1 MANNQTKRQKWLKI
15 ARPTIMALVLVTV
28 LTYVSYSWIKREWT
42 PNIKQEGIKI
52 VAGDSLTFIF
62 EDENGSNVEI
72 DSQGKTVNELLGMT
86 DFTLK
91 SVSNFSGE
99 SNDFFRLQY
108 STKGEKYALFDH
120 LSRIE
125 DAGNYIDDDVAYRE
139 MGKANGY
146 IEMKFTVQVPE
157 TASASVVKGIFLH
170 EDSLLANGANT
181 NLDSLGG
188 VNPILALRMSVTVH
202 EYYPEGYTV
211 RDKTVIF
218 AADERA
224 GVLHEAVTNEL
235 TQGDKY
241 LADGGT
247 MYTWIN
253 GVPTDERNAELIK
266 TGDNLLKLSERMP
279 ASGTPLFTMT
289 GGESKEITVRIWL
302 EGEDP
307 DCLNAISGQEID
319 LMLKFCARTVEAVAA
334 DETP

>member
-1 MANNQTKRQKWLKI
+1 MANSKTKRQKWLRI

-28 LTYVSYSWIKREWT
+28 LTYVSYSWIRREWT
-42 PNIKQEGIKI
+42 PNISQEGIKI

-62 EDENGSNVEI
+62 EDENGSNIEI

-120 LSRIE
+120 ISRIE
-125 DAGNYIDDDVAYRE
+125 DAGMFVDDDVAYRE

-157 TASASVVKGIFLH
+157 AASDSVIKGIFLH
-170 EDSLLANGANT
+170 EDSSLANGENT
-181 NLDSLGG
+181 NLDALGG
-188 VNPILALRMSVTVH
+188 VNPVLALRMSVTVH
-202 EYYPEGYTV
+202 EYYPEGYTA

-218 AADERA
+218 AADERQ
-224 GVLHEAVTNEL
+224 GVLHTAVTNEL
-235 TQGDKY
+235 MQGDKY

-247 MYTWIN
+247 MNVWVD
-253 GVPTDERNAELIK
+253 GVPTDEKNYELVK

-279 ASGTPLFTMT
+279 DSKTPLFTMK
-289 GGESKEITVRIWL
+289 GGESKQITVRIWL

-319 LMLKFCARTVEAVAA
+319 LMLKFCARTVETASA
-334 DETP
+334 DATP